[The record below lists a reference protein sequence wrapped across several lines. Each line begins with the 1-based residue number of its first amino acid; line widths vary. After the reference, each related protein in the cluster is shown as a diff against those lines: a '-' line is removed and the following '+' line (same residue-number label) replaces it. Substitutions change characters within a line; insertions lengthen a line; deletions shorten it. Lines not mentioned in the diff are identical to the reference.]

1 MSAGARL
8 RRGGR
13 SVRPGR
19 VRRRKATG
27 IAGTRRLR
35 RADHALFAR
44 IAATR
49 WPGAEPVL
57 PRLSRAADHGVL
69 WFGTAAAVAA
79 FGGPRGRRAAL
90 RGLGSLALASA
101 TANTAGKG
109 AFRRARPVL
118 DAVPVIRHLTRQPIT
133 SSFPSGHTA
142 SAAAFACGVAMES
155 PRWGLA
161 LAPVAWSVAF
171 SRIYTGAHYPSDVL
185 AGAALGLG
193 AALVVRRLAPPR
205 ARGTH
210 PAPPPAEAPALPGG
224 AGLYVV
230 VNPASGA
237 QQFGDPVQQ
246 LATVLPEARV
256 ALADTPAGPGAGP
269 LPELLDT
276 AAREAARHGGAL
288 GVCGGDG
295 TVAAA
300 AEAALRH
307 GVPLAVLP
315 GGTFNHFA
323 TDLGVE
329 SIAEAGEAVTH
340 GSAVAVDVGRLRP
353 REPAGPPALFLNT
366 FSLGVYPELV
376 RRREHFPPPFRG
388 PLGTVAAVLRVIRTA
403 QPVSARI
410 NGRRREV
417 WLLFAGSGAY
427 HSVGIAPVRRDN
439 LADGVLDVRIAR
451 AGDFARAR
459 LLATALAG
467 GLARTRLYAAGRLR
481 RIVVSGLPEG
491 TRMAYDGEV
500 VPAPTAFELDKLE
513 RALTVYR
520 PARS

>member
-1 MSAGARL
+1 M
-8 RRGGR
+8 
-13 SVRPGR
+13 
-19 VRRRKATG
+19 
-27 IAGTRRLR
+27 AGTRRLR

>member
-1 MSAGARL
+1 MYEDVAAA

-13 SVRPGR
+13 PTV
-19 VRRRKATG
+19 A
-27 IAGTRRLR
+27 RRLR
-35 RADHALFAR
+35 RADHVLFAR
-44 IAATR
+44 VAATR

-57 PRLSRAADHGVL
+57 PRLSRGADHGVL

-79 FGGPRGRRAAL
+79 LGGPRGRRAAL

-142 SAAAFACGVAMES
+142 SAAAFVCGVAMES
-155 PRWGLA
+155 PRWGAA
-161 LAPVAWSVAF
+161 LAPVAWSVGF
-171 SRIYTGAHYPSDVL
+171 SRIYTGVHYPSDVL

-193 AALVVRRLAPPR
+193 AALVVRRLVPPR

-210 PAPPPAEAPALPGG
+210 PAPPPAGAPALPAG
-224 AGLYVV
+224 AGLYAV
-230 VNPASGA
+230 VNPASGG
-237 QQFGDPVQQ
+237 QQYADPVRQ
-246 LATVLPEARV
+246 LAAVLPEARV
-256 ALADTPAGPGAGP
+256 AVADTPAGPGAGP

-323 TDLGVE
+323 ADLGVA
-329 SIAEAGEAVTH
+329 SIAEAGEAVAR

-353 REPAGPPALFLNT
+353 GEPGKPAGPPVLFLNT

-376 RRREHFPPPFRG
+376 RWRERFSPPLGG
-388 PLGTVAAVLRVIRTA
+388 PPGTVAAVLRVMRTA
-403 QPVSARI
+403 EPVSARI

-417 WLLFAGSGAY
+417 WLLFAGAGAY